1 MSDIASGG
9 GAGDA
14 AAAASEPRWE
24 LLESLCEC
32 REEFF
37 LTTCDASGEDAAAS
51 GAAGAGN
58 CGGWMT
64 VSDLELLGT
73 VGTSNDGSR
82 ADAAAS
88 ADTMLRHQG
97 LLRDDGRELVQECTD
112 DSADQGSQG
121 TKVAVHRWQHGCC
134 QALDSDELQ
143 APLGHLLRWEEHEQR
158 FQVVSPPS
166 VGWHRHHLP
175 GQSGSEVRGQRAH
188 SARLS
193 KLAGGT
199 TSQTAG
205 CRKEDETWSVE
216 RVHGR
221 APSSTEVA
229 QVQMEDQCQQELT
242 LLGPGPS
249 TTELTQRSQGT
260 STSSFR
266 GVTRHRRTGK
276 WEAHHLWEAGRQIY
290 LGVAGLL
297 PCNEKMS
304 SIPAEGR
311 ATASTVLLQELS
323 KSIHSVQAEG
333 IVWSGDNSGV
343 VIYLLQVG
351 FKTRSRQL
359 GVQLDAAKM
368 TSVTKE
374 TVVQLLRG
382 KARPVSKVS
391 AAKDTH
397 TRPMERRGLGR
408 RDAGSSCSSSEQAGW
423 RITTA
428 RPLIEEPIMQL
439 EPHCKTRKTTFLRSD
454 NPTSTVKRA
463 SAACGACWEDHAT
476 ANSHA
481 RLAPLKD
488 CFLRATMAD
497 IAARRQLLQSK
508 TDK

>member
-1 MSDIASGG
+1 MAGG
-9 GAGDA
+9 GAEDA
-14 AAAASEPRWE
+14 AAAASEPQWE

-37 LTTCDASGEDAAAS
+37 LTTCDTSGEDAAAS
-51 GAAGAGN
+51 GAAGAGGG

-64 VSDLELLGT
+64 VSDLELLDT
-73 VGTSNDGSR
+73 VGTLNDGSR

-88 ADTMLRHQG
+88 ADIMPRHHG
-97 LLRDDGRELVQECTD
+97 LLRDDVRELVQECTD

-121 TKVAVHRWQHGCC
+121 TKATVHKWQHGCC
-134 QALDSDELQ
+134 QVLDSDELQ

-158 FQVVSPPS
+158 FQVVPPPL

-175 GQSGSEVRGQRAH
+175 QKSGSEGRGQRAH
-188 SARLS
+188 SARPS

-216 RVHGR
+216 RVYRR
-221 APSSTEVA
+221 APDATEGA

-242 LLGPGPS
+242 LLSPGPS
-249 TTELTQRSQGT
+249 TTEMTQRSQGT
-260 STSSFR
+260 STSSYR

-276 WEAHHLWEAGRQIY
+276 WEAHLWEAGRQIY
-290 LGVAGLL
+290 LV
-297 PCNEKMS
+297 
-304 SIPAEGR
+304 
-311 ATASTVLLQELS
+311 VL
-323 KSIHSVQAEG
+323 
-333 IVWSGDNSGV
+333 
-343 VIYLLQVG
+343 YLLQVG
-351 FKTRSRQL
+351 FKTKTRQL
-359 GVQLDAAKM
+359 GVIFNAAKM

-391 AAKDTH
+391 ASKDTH
-397 TRPMERRGLGR
+397 TRPEERRGLGR

-428 RPLIEEPIMQL
+428 RPLVEEPIMQL
-439 EPHCKTRKTTFLRSD
+439 EPHCKTRKTTFLRSH
-454 NPTSTVKRA
+454 NPTSTMKRA
-463 SAACGACWEDHAT
+463 SAASGACQEDHAI